1 MSEVSDP
8 ARSVPGVDEL
18 TDTERDV
25 LDFAGLTW
33 KYAGAREQA
42 IRDRFGWS
50 VARYSQVLLGL
61 LDRPAA
67 LAYAPMTVRRWQRL
81 RARWRSARRTA

>member
-1 MSEVSDP
+1 M
-8 ARSVPGVDEL
+8 DEL
-18 TDTERDV
+18 TDRDREV

-33 KYAGAREQA
+33 RYAGAREQA

-50 VARYSQVLLGL
+50 VARFSQVLLGL

-67 LAYAPMTVRRWQRL
+67 VAYAPMTVRRWQRL
-81 RARWRSARRTA
+81 RDRWRAARRSA